1 MEKLDIK
8 DTQTLNIVDENI
20 KQLKEIFPEVF
31 REDKVDFDRL
41 QELLGNYV
49 NDSEENYNFTWHG
62 KRRAA
67 RLAQTPSTGT
77 LRPCKEESVDFDNT
91 QNLFIEGDNLE
102 VLKLLQKSY
111 HRKVKMIYIDPPYN
125 TGNDFVY
132 EDDFKDGVKHYLEVT
147 NQIDSEGK
155 KFGTNSSSTG
165 RYHTNWLNMMYPR
178 LKLARNLLCDDGVI
192 FISIDDKEQANLKK
206 LCDEVFGEENFVSQ
220 LIWEK
225 KKKGTFLSN
234 SITSVK
240 EYIFVYSKNI
250 TDFAGLIGEINSE
263 TETYPCINSS
273 NKREL
278 RKIPAGIS
286 SKYKEQNYELK
297 KGERISVSTMDLI
310 LHSDLVIKN
319 GKLDKE
325 LILEG
330 NWRYTQ
336 DLMSEYA
343 TKKELYITQDLYLRR
358 IVNEPRHKTLKDLLS
373 RVGDDN
379 NSHYNKINISNLFSD
394 GWGSNE
400 DGEEELRIL
409 LGKKGLIEFPK
420 PRKLIEK
427 LIASLRDKEAIIL
440 DFFAGSGTTAHAVL
454 DLNKEDLGV
463 RKSIVVQLPEVTD
476 EKSEAFKAG
485 YKNIAEIAK
494 ERIRRAAKKIKEENP
509 DYKGDLGFKVLKL
522 DSSNIKTW
530 EAGFD
535 SLKED
540 LFNAV
545 DYIKQDRSKED
556 ILYELLLK
564 YGLDLTV
571 PIEAKNIA
579 GKTVYS
585 VGLGA
590 LIVCLESDISADVV
604 NGIVELKE
612 QLKPEITRVV
622 FKDNGFKDDVVKTN
636 TLQIL
641 KRAGI
646 EDVKS
651 L

>member
-20 KQLKEIFPEVF
+20 KQLKEIFPEVL

-77 LRPCKEESVDFDNT
+77 LRPCKEESVDFDKT

-125 TGNDFVY
+125 TGNEFVY
-132 EDDFKDGVKHYLEVT
+132 EDDFKDGVKHYLAVT

-155 KFGTNSSSTG
+155 KLGTNSSSAG

-178 LKLARNLLCDDGVI
+178 LKLARNLLRDDGVI
-192 FISIDDKEQANLKK
+192 FISIDDNEQDNLKK
-206 LCDEVFGEENFVSQ
+206 ICNEIFGEENYLQQIVWKRHAGGGNDAKHYAVDHEYILCFA
-220 LIWEK
+220 K
-225 KKKGTFLSN
+225 NKNFLSKLRMPLSEQDKAGYKEKDEHFDIFGPYKTKSFRRMRPDDPRPTLEYNIEAPDGEILRDTWKWEESKFLSAYKKNKVLIRKDRNQKWQVEYKIYLYDYDDSDDGDGQEEKTKVPRSLLLEVERN
-234 SITSVK
+234 SEGK
-240 EYIFVYSKNI
+240 KQLRALLGEDNIFNNPKPI
-250 TDFAGLIGEINSE
+250 GLI
-263 TETYPCINSS
+263 
-273 NKREL
+273 
-278 RKIPAGIS
+278 
-286 SKYKEQNYELK
+286 NYLASF
-297 KGERISVSTMDLI
+297 GAP
-310 LHSDLVIKN
+310 N
-319 GKLDKE
+319 
-325 LILEG
+325 EG
-330 NWRYTQ
+330 
-336 DLMSEYA
+336 D
-343 TKKELYITQDLYLRR
+343 
-358 IVNEPRHKTLKDLLS
+358 
-373 RVGDDN
+373 
-379 NSHYNKINISNLFSD
+379 
-394 GWGSNE
+394 
-400 DGEEELRIL
+400 
-409 LGKKGLIEFPK
+409 
-420 PRKLIEK
+420 
-427 LIASLRDKEAIIL
+427 IIL
-440 DFFAGSGTTAHAVL
+440 DFFAGSGTTANATMQTGK
-454 DLNKEDLGV
+454 N
-463 RKSIVVQLPEVTD
+463 RFIAIQLPEIVD
-476 EKSEAFKAG
+476 EKSSAYKSG
-485 YKNIAEIAK
+485 YKRISEIAIQ
-494 ERIRRAAKKIKEENP
+494 RLFRAAKKIKEENP

-530 EAGFD
+530 EADFD
-535 SLKED
+535 SLEQD
-540 LFNAV
+540 LMGAV

-564 YGLDLTV
+564 YGLDLTA
-571 PIEAKNIA
+571 PIETKNIA

-590 LIVCLESDISADVV
+590 LIVCLESDISVDVV

-612 QLKPEITRVV
+612 QLKPEVTRVV
-622 FKDNGFKDDVVKTN
+622 FKDSGFTDDVVKTN
-636 TLQIL
+636 ALQIL

>member
-8 DTQTLNIVDENI
+8 DTQTLNIIDENI

-77 LRPCKEESVDFDNT
+77 LRPCKEESVDFDKT

-155 KFGTNSSSTG
+155 KLGTNSSSTG

-178 LKLARNLLCDDGVI
+178 LKLARNLLRDDGVI
-192 FISIDDKEQANLKK
+192 FVSIDDNEEANLVHI
-206 LCDEVFGEENFVSQ
+206 LREVFGEENYLANIAWKHTQQSKNDEPYFS
-220 LIWEK
+220 K
-225 KKKGTFLSN
+225 NKN
-234 SITSVK
+234 SILVFRKSYNVPSLRLPRTDEDNKNYSNPDNDPNGDWRSGDVRSPSYRSTLRFDIKTPSGKIINPPDNGWRWSEEVIK
-240 EYIFVYSKNI
+240 EKISS
-250 TDFAGLIGEINSE
+250 GEIIFSQDE
-263 TETYPCINSS
+263 ARIV
-273 NKREL
+273 
-278 RKIPAGIS
+278 RKIYLIN
-286 SKYKEQNYELK
+286 QNGRTPENVWSGDRFGTTRGANNLIKRLFEDRVPFDTPKPVELI
-297 KGERISVSTMDLI
+297 ETI
-310 LHSDLVIKN
+310 LNLMHY
-319 GKLDKE
+319 DKE
-325 LILEG
+325 F
-330 NWRYTQ
+330 
-336 DLMSEYA
+336 
-343 TKKELYITQDLYLRR
+343 
-358 IVNEPRHKTLKDLLS
+358 V
-373 RVGDDN
+373 V
-379 NSHYNKINISNLFSD
+379 
-394 GWGSNE
+394 
-400 DGEEELRIL
+400 
-409 LGKKGLIEFPK
+409 
-420 PRKLIEK
+420 
-427 LIASLRDKEAIIL
+427 L
-440 DFFAGSGTTAHAVL
+440 DFFAGSGTTAHAVMK
-454 DLNKEDLGV
+454 LNAEDNGN
-463 RKSIVVQLPEVTD
+463 RRHISVQLPEKTD

-509 DYKGDLGFKVLKL
+509 DYKGDLGFKVFKL

-535 SLKED
+535 SLEQD
-540 LFNAV
+540 LMGAV

-564 YGLDLTV
+564 YGLDLAV

-585 VGLGA
+585 VGVGA

-612 QLKPEITRVV
+612 QLRPEVTRVV
-622 FKDNGFKDDVVKTN
+622 FKDSSFKDDVVKTN
-636 TLQIL
+636 ALQIL